1 MKIGII
7 DSGKGALAIS
17 RYLKEEVIVLMD
29 ISYFPYG
36 NKSKEF
42 LCKRCLY
49 LCDYLINKGVDIII
63 LGCNT
68 LSIYALDF
76 VRNILNI
83 KIFGVFEYIKEY
95 LNTPN
100 IFIFRIFGV
109 FEYIK
114 EYLTKDNLFIGTKKT
129 IEYVKNN
136 YDVNVIDG
144 SRWIEDIQYN
154 KGINNM
160 INYLSKT
167 KYNNIILGCTHFLM
181 YEYPFKV
188 VQPIK
193 NLLVDIKK
201 EEPTLKKFMIMIK

>member
-83 KIFGVFEYIKEY
+83 KIFGVFEY
-95 LNTPN
+95 
-100 IFIFRIFGV
+100 V
-109 FEYIK
+109 K

-129 IEYVKNN
+129 IEYVKDN
-136 YDVNVIDG
+136 YDIDVLDG

-160 INYLSKT
+160 INYLSNT

-193 NLLVDIKK
+193 NLLEDIK
-201 EEPTLKKFMIMIK
+201 

>member
-83 KIFGVFEYIKEY
+83 K
-95 LNTPN
+95 
-100 IFIFRIFGV
+100 IFGV

>member
-1 MKIGII
+1 MKVGII

-29 ISYFPYG
+29 IAFFPYG

-95 LNTPN
+95 L
-100 IFIFRIFGV
+100 
-109 FEYIK
+109 
-114 EYLTKDNLFIGTKKT
+114 TKDNLFIGTKKT
-129 IEYVKNN
+129 IEYVKDN
-136 YDVNVIDG
+136 YDIDVLDG
-144 SRWIEDIQYN
+144 SIWIEDIQYN

-160 INYLSKT
+160 VNYLSNT
-167 KYNNIILGCTHFLM
+167 NYDNIILGCTHFLL
-181 YEYPFKV
+181 YDYPFKV
-188 VQPIK
+188 VLPIK
-193 NLLVDIKK
+193 NLLEDIK
-201 EEPTLKKFMIMIK
+201 